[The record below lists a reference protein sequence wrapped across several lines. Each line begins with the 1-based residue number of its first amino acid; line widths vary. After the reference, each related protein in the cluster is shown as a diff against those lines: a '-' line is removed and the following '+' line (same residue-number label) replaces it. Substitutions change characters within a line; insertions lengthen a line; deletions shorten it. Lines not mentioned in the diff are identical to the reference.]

1 MPALKNK
8 RHELF
13 AQAIAHAADPA
24 DAYRSA
30 GYDVTVCSAE
40 AGAMRLRK
48 NPTVAARIAE
58 LGMTPAPAY
67 AGDSGAVAETTGT
80 SDTSNAAPAAP
91 SVASALR
98 ELEEARKVAIA
109 KGQAAAAISAIMA
122 KAKLAGLLAER
133 PDSAPPQP
141 TAFDGNY
148 TEAAR
153 RIAFLLRLAE
163 EERESFEPVDESH

>member
-8 RHELF
+8 RQEHF
-13 AQAIAHAADPA
+13 AQAMAQGADPVE
-24 DAYRSA
+24 AYAGA
-30 GYDVTVCSAE
+30 GYDVVACSAE
-40 AGAMRLRK
+40 TGAARLLK
-48 NPTVAARIAE
+48 IAAVAARIAE

-67 AGDSGAVAETTGT
+67 AGNSGAVAETTGT
-80 SDTSNAAPAAP
+80 SDTSDAAPTVP

-163 EERESFEPVDESH
+163 EERETFEPVDELH